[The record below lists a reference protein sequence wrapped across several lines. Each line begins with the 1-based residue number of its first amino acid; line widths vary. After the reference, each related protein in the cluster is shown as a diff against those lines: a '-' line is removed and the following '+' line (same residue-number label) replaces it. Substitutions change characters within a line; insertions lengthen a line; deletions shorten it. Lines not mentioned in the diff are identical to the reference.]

1 MRLLVTLAFAY
12 LGAILLLLGN
22 SVYFEGFAAFAIPA
36 VGISLVLS
44 SPFLAKLIAD
54 RLGPVAIGALFVVAI
69 ALLAVARSIWCSG
82 FANNA
87 DADAIRFYSASLLAL
102 ACAFPAAAF
111 IVAMLEKRIQ

>member
-54 RLGPVAIGALFVVAI
+54 RLGLSLGA
-69 ALLAVARSIWCSG
+69 SG
-82 FANNA
+82 APASPTTPTRMQFA
-87 DADAIRFYSASLLAL
+87 STPP
-102 ACAFPAAAF
+102 AC
-111 IVAMLEKRIQ
+111 